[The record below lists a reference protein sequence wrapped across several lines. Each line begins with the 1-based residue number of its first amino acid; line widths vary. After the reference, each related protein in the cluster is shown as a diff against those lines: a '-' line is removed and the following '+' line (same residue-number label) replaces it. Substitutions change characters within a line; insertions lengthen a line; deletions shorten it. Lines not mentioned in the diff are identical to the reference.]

1 MRKLIR
7 LIRTMIRA
15 KRIADKARI
24 YFDAAVD
31 DCASISRTNHSLS
44 FMVERIGPFGS
55 PLVSVIE
62 RPDIVCISE
71 IDDCIIIKDGTFYE
85 LKQTKYGQ
93 RNKR

>member
-1 MRKLIR
+1 
-7 LIRTMIRA
+7 MIRA